1 MPSALKECSVSDL
14 ERMLKTRKSE
24 LENLI
29 KKREK
34 RLKELSLMEKR
45 IKVLEGRK
53 RAADPK
59 KRRTTRKRAKNA
71 QSLRSTVTEVL
82 SRNKSGIALDPLSKR
97 ILATGYK
104 SNSGNF
110 KNVLYQCLYNHDEF
124 LHDKKTGFYRVNP
137 KSSKNGSAK

>member
-1 MPSALKECSVSDL
+1 MPSTLKDCSVSDL
-14 ERMLKTRKSE
+14 ERMLKARKSE
-24 LENLI
+24 LDNLI
-29 KKREK
+29 KKRDTK
-34 RLKELSLMEKR
+34 LKELSLIEKR

-53 RAADPK
+53 RATAQK
-59 KRRTTRKRAKNA
+59 TRRKSRKRAKNKL
-71 QSLRSTVTEVL
+71 SLRSTVTDVL
-82 SRNKSGIALDPLSKR
+82 SKNKNGIALDPLSKR

-124 LHDKKTGFYRVNP
+124 IHDKKTGLYRVKS

>member
-1 MPSALKECSVSDL
+1 MTSTLKECSVSDL

-24 LENLI
+24 LEDLI

-34 RLKELSLMEKR
+34 RLKELSLIEKR

-53 RAADPK
+53 WAAGPRK
-59 KRRTTRKRAKNA
+59 SRTTRKRVKNA
-71 QSLRSTVTEVL
+71 QSLRSTVSEVL
-82 SRNKSGIALDPLSKR
+82 FKNKSGIALDPLSKR
-97 ILATGYK
+97 IMATGYK

-110 KNVLYQCLYNHDEF
+110 KNVLYQCLYNNKEF
-124 LHDKKTGFYRVNP
+124 VHDKKTGLYRVNS

>member
-1 MPSALKECSVSDL
+1 MPSTLKDCSVYDL
-14 ERMLKTRKSE
+14 ERVLIARKSE
-24 LENLI
+24 LKNLI

-34 RLKELSLMEKR
+34 KLKVLSVIEKR
-45 IKVLEGRK
+45 IKVLEGPKQAAGGKKHRTSRK
-53 RAADPK
+53 RA
-59 KRRTTRKRAKNA
+59 RHA

-82 SRNKSGIALDPLSKR
+82 SKNKTGIALDPLSKR

-110 KNVLYQCLYNHDEF
+110 KNVLYQCLYNNKEF
-124 LHDKKTGFYRVNP
+124 IHDKKTGLYRVNP

>member
-1 MPSALKECSVSDL
+1 MPSTLKECSVSDL

-24 LENLI
+24 LESLI

-34 RLKELSLMEKR
+34 RLKELSLIEKR

-53 RAADPK
+53 RESGPK
-59 KRRTTRKRAKNA
+59 KHRTTRKRAKNA

-124 LHDKKTGFYRVNP
+124 LHDKKTGLYRVNS
-137 KSSKNGSAK
+137 KSSKNGSSK